1 MKLHVY
7 SVFDKAVGAYLQ
19 PFYARSNG
27 EALRSFSEAC
37 NNGSSQFAKHA
48 IDYTLVRLGE
58 WDDCSGLFVTV
69 DPQRVISA
77 SEVVV
82 ADDPFTEDK
91 KIVDVTPKQRVA
103 M

>member
-27 EALRSFSEAC
+27 EALRSFTEAC
-37 NNGSSQFAKHA
+37 NNGDSVFSKHA
-48 IDYTLVRLGE
+48 LDYTLVRLGE
-58 WDDCSGLFVTV
+58 FDDNSGVFNTV
-69 DPQRVISA
+69 EPQRVVSA
-77 SEVVV
+77 TEVIVPV
-82 ADDPFTEDK
+82 EPFTADNMKVVGGKE
-91 KIVDVTPKQRVA
+91 RVV